1 MKDTFEPKVFYWIK
15 KKNNNVLL
23 KSGFF
28 VHFKKDTWLKKIVG
42 KYKLNKYFRKKCQ
55 RVK

>member
-42 KYKLNKYFRKKCQ
+42 KYQLNKYFRKECQ
-55 RVK
+55 RLK